1 MSSNTRH
8 EVVHGLHAAC
18 RAATLGASATRTIFL
33 FLAHWQYCRLF
44 VIYSYRFLLQADAY
58 RLTVLLASNSS
69 RYYMRIT
76 FNLIEKAIDLAT
88 RVFVTVRDV
97 NNSASSNESH
107 LVSMIDEV
115 SKKIDSVATHIGAE
129 VAHQLE
135 KQQLEKLSSQAKVV
149 KLALEIDNAAMLGT
163 AVASISEQIEYSR
176 LRLSEGKHEWFG
188 PWMIAEAVRI
198 EALRIMA
205 ANPRALAA
213 VERET
218 LNFRINI
225 LNHVGVF
232 LITSMDNPWVQIA
245 DFVDGRNEDV
255 LLSLRDVKVLQVADD
270 TAVKSKRQAASHGA
284 STLESESTSSEA
296 STVIAPAAWPFPT
309 SLRP

>member
-1 MSSNTRH
+1 
-8 EVVHGLHAAC
+8 
-18 RAATLGASATRTIFL
+18 
-33 FLAHWQYCRLF
+33 
-44 VIYSYRFLLQADAY
+44 
-58 RLTVLLASNSS
+58 
-69 RYYMRIT
+69 MRIT